1 MEAAALTKE
10 ILLVEDN
17 KVMLLMMS
25 QMLSSRGYRVVTA
38 KHGLDALSQLE
49 SHPNIQLVLS
59 DWMMPELNGIEL
71 CYQLKSP
78 EYGRYIFFVLL
89 SGRDDKESIVEGI
102 NAGANDFVAKDT
114 NINELDA
121 RLKAGFRTLELHNQL
136 VAKNIELD
144 RAYATI
150 KQDLES
156 ASELIQRMLPNQT
169 SFKGVEI
176 NYTHIPSAQIGG
188 DMLGCM
194 QLDEEHIAVYLFD
207 VAGHGVASA
216 LMSFSVQ
223 QSISSNS
230 GTTSNVKRKKD
241 TDPFYSLIEP
251 SEVISHLNQSY
262 ISQDQNNLYFTMVY
276 AVLNTKT
283 GLLTYAFAG
292 HPPMI
297 WLQKSNNNSVFIEQD
312 SFVAGMF
319 DFAEYKTEQVQLK
332 PGDRVFL
339 YSDGITEA
347 EDQQKNQYSEVGLKQ
362 LVLTQSSKPRDQ
374 QTDSIVQAVKAWAGI
389 TQFDDDIS
397 LLALEWQG
405 E

>member
-1 MEAAALTKE
+1 METATLTKE

-25 QMLSSRGYRVVTA
+25 QMLTSRGYQVVTA
-38 KHGLDALSQLE
+38 KHGLDALTQLD

-59 DWMMPELNGIEL
+59 DWMMPQLNGIEL
-71 CYQLKSP
+71 CYHLKSP
-78 EYGRYIFFVLL
+78 QYCRYIFFVLL
-89 SGRDDKESIVEGI
+89 SGRDDKDSIVEGI

-156 ASELIQRMLPNQT
+156 ANNLIQRMLPEQT
-169 SFKGVEI
+169 HFKGADI

-207 VAGHGVASA
+207 VAGHGVTSA
-216 LMSFSVQ
+216 LMSFSIQ

-230 GTTSNVKRKKD
+230 GTASNVKCKKD
-241 TDPFYSLIEP
+241 TEPFYSLIEP

-276 AVLNTKT
+276 AVLNTKN
-283 GLLTYAFAG
+283 GLLSYSFAG

-297 WLQKSNNNSVFIEQD
+297 WLQKSKSNCEFIEQD

-319 DFAEYKTEQVQLK
+319 DFADYHTDQVQLQ

-347 EDQQKNQYSEVGLKQ
+347 EDQQENQYSEAGLKQ
-362 LVLTQSSKPRDQ
+362 LVLTLSNEPSGT
-374 QTDSIVQAVKAWAGI
+374 QTDTIVTRVSAWSGAM
-389 TQFDDDIS
+389 QFDDDIS

>member
-1 MEAAALTKE
+1 MEAAALTRE

-17 KVMLLMMS
+17 KVMLMMMS
-25 QMLSSRGYRVVTA
+25 QMLTSRGYQVVTA
-38 KHGLDALSQLE
+38 KHGLDALTQLD

-71 CYQLKSP
+71 CYRLKSP
-78 EYGRYIFFVLL
+78 QYCRYIFFVLL
-89 SGRDDKESIVEGI
+89 SGRDDKDSIVEGI

-144 RAYATI
+144 RAYAII
-150 KQDLES
+150 KQDLEC
-156 ASELIQRMLPNQT
+156 ASDLIQRMLPNQT
-169 SFKGVEI
+169 RFKGVEI

-194 QLDEEHIAVYLFD
+194 QLDEDHIAIYLFD

-216 LMSFSVQ
+216 LMSFSIQ

-230 GTTSNVKRKKD
+230 ATTSNVKRKKD

-276 AVLNTKT
+276 AVLNTKN
-283 GLLTYAFAG
+283 GLLTYSFAG

-297 WLQKSNNNSVFIEQD
+297 WLQKSKSHCEFIEQD

-319 DFAEYKTEQVQLK
+319 DFADYQTDQVQLQ
-332 PGDRVFL
+332 PDDRVLL

-347 EDQQKNQYSEVGLKQ
+347 EDQQKNQYSEAGLKQ
-362 LVLTQSSKPRDQ
+362 LVLTLSNEPSST
-374 QTDSIVQAVKAWAGI
+374 QTDTIVTRVSAWSGAM
-389 TQFDDDIS
+389 QFDDDIS

>member
-25 QMLSSRGYRVVTA
+25 QMLSSRGYKVVTA
-38 KHGLDALSQLE
+38 KHGIDALSQLK
-49 SHPNIQLVLS
+49 SHPDIQLVLS
-59 DWMMPELNGIEL
+59 DWMMPELTGIEL

-78 EYGRYIFFVLL
+78 EYDRYIFFVLL

-156 ASELIQRMLPNQT
+156 ASDLIQRMLPNQT

-216 LMSFSVQ
+216 LMSFSIQ

-230 GTTSNVKRKKD
+230 GTASNVKRKKD

-251 SEVISHLNQSY
+251 NEVISHLNQSY

-276 AVLNTKT
+276 AVLNTKS
-283 GLLTYAFAG
+283 GLLSYAFAG
-292 HPPMI
+292 HPPII
-297 WLQKSNNNSVFIEQD
+297 WLKKSEHCSEFIEQD

-319 DFAEYKTEQVQLK
+319 DFAEYKTEQIKLK

-347 EDQQKNQYSEVGLKQ
+347 EDQQKNQYSEVRLKQ
-362 LVLTQSSKPRDQ
+362 LVLEQSDKPRDQ
-374 QTDSIVQAVKAWAGI
+374 QTDSIVQAVSTWAGI

>member
-1 MEAAALTKE
+1 
-10 ILLVEDN
+10 
-17 KVMLLMMS
+17 MS
-25 QMLSSRGYRVVTA
+25 QMLSSRGYQVVTA

-59 DWMMPELNGIEL
+59 DWMMPELNGIDL
-71 CYQLKSP
+71 CYRLKSP
-78 EYGRYIFFVLL
+78 EFGRYIFFVLL
-89 SGRDDKESIVEGI
+89 SGRDDKKSIVEGI

-114 NINELDA
+114 NIDELDA
-121 RLKAGFRTLELHNQL
+121 RLKAGFRTLELHNEL

-169 SFKGVEI
+169 SFKGTEI

-188 DMLGCM
+188 DMLGCL
-194 QLDEEHIAVYLFD
+194 QLDEEHIAIYLFD

-216 LMSFSVQ
+216 LMSFSIQ

-230 GTTSNVKRKKD
+230 GTTSNVKRKKE

-262 ISQDQNNLYFTMVY
+262 IGQDQNNLYFTMVY
-276 AVLNTKT
+276 AVLNTKN
-283 GLLTYAFAG
+283 GILTYAFAG

-297 WLQKSNNNSVFIEQD
+297 WLKKSQNCSEFIEQD

-319 DFAEYKTEQVQLK
+319 DFAEYKTEQVQLM

-347 EDQQKNQYSEVGLKQ
+347 EDRYKNQFAEAGLKQ
-362 LVLTQSSKPRDQ
+362 LVLAQSNTPRDQ
-374 QTDSIVQAVKAWAGI
+374 QTDSIVSTVSAWAGT